1 MLHPKGLE
9 EAIKDSVLKLS
20 GDYGLACVQ
29 RFLTGTCTAR
39 AHLDVDARGVSPVKY
54 LNAVTQV
61 AIVRSPREHYRGVWA
76 AISLMRSVGS
86 RPFSPRVLHVGG
98 TIRSCQK
105 SLVAVDRER
114 LKVALQST
122 KSTGVL
128 ACVFVCGGGGGR

>member
-1 MLHPKGLE
+1 MHTLMWMRVVFP
-9 EAIKDSVLKLS
+9 A
-20 GDYGLACVQ
+20 
-29 RFLTGTCTAR
+29 
-39 AHLDVDARGVSPVKY
+39 PVKY
-54 LNAVTQV
+54 LNAITQV

-114 LKVALQST
+114 LKAALQST

-128 ACVFVCGGGGGR
+128 ACVFVCGGGGGGKVALRVSCDQYYNSTQETSCGKVFCNYKAK